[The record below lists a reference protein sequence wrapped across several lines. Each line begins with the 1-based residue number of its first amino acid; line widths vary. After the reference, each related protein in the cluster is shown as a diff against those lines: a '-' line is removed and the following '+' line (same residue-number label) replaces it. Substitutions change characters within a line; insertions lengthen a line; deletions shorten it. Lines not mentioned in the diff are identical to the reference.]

1 MIFYCIFKLL
11 HCLYGWGEI
20 TYNTRQM
27 MTALSGFEMMI
38 VSLALIIWSFA
49 ELPDIIK
56 NWRKK

>member
-11 HCLYGWGEI
+11 HCLYGWEEI
-20 TYNTRQM
+20 TDNTRQM

-38 VSLALIIWSFA
+38 VSLALIIWIFA

-56 NWRKK
+56 ERRKK